1 MSEFLLKLTENETAL
16 KTLLVIAL
24 VMIVVGII
32 LRFVCHAIVDMPRA
46 ASACLA
52 ILVIY
57 VMAVCTMGYEA
68 QSNLFMNALP
78 FIGDGVDYHSIY
90 ATMKTDF
97 GRFFVEISKLFVMAC
112 FINLAQDLFIRRKER
127 NFFMWWLLESLV
139 IGGALLVNYGVDYLL
154 RTYLPDGF
162 GDWLPV
168 VIFCV
173 IGVLLILALLKLIFN
188 LLNPVLGLLLGFFS
202 KNRVGRTLTK
212 SFLTTALLTAVV
224 VITDRLGYGQ
234 ALYQLTLSVDVFV
247 PVVLLLIFVWYL
259 VWRVLC

>member
-24 VMIVVGII
+24 VTIVVGII

-52 ILVIY
+52 IIVIY
-57 VMAVCTMGYEA
+57 VMAVCVMGYDA
-68 QSNLFMNALP
+68 QSNIFMNALP

-90 ATMKTDF
+90 VTMKTDF
-97 GRFFVEISKLFVMAC
+97 DRFFVEISKLFIMAF
-112 FINLAQDLFIRRKER
+112 FINLAQDLFIRRRKR
-127 NFFMWWLLESLV
+127 NFFLWWLLETLV
-139 IGGALLVNYGVDYLL
+139 ITGALLVNFVVDYLL
-154 RTYLPDGF
+154 RTYLPEGF

-168 VIFCV
+168 VIFCA
-173 IGVLLILALLKLIFN
+173 IGVLLILALIKLIFN
-188 LLNPVLGLLLGFFS
+188 LLNPLLSLILGFFS
-202 KNRVGRTLTK
+202 GNRVGRTLTK
-212 SFLTTALLTAVV
+212 SFLTTALLTVVV

-234 ALYQLTLSVDVFV
+234 ALYQLTLSVDVFL

-259 VWRVLC
+259 VWRILC